1 MKIKEIV
8 AAYGILND
16 AKLGKMED
24 VDKFKVI
31 KALRILKPVAK
42 DFEDFRES
50 AKQKL
55 KDENFDDMEKK
66 GQEWRDNHQGVT
78 LSELTPEDLKELN
91 PIEKYFTEYNKKVDE
106 CLKEEAEK
114 EVKIKASAKLKEEA
128 FGKLVASNDWTCGQ
142 IMALSD
148 VICE

>member
-1 MKIKEIV
+1 MKTKDLV
-8 AAYGILND
+8 SAYNLLND
-16 AKLGKMED
+16 AKLTKMED
-24 VDKFKVI
+24 TDKFKVI
-31 KALRILKPVAK
+31 KALRAMKKPAK
-42 DFEDFRES
+42 DFEDFRDTT
-50 AKQKL
+50 KQKL
-55 KDENFDDMEKK
+55 KDENFDAMDKK
-66 GQEWRDNHQGVT
+66 AQEWRDNHQGVT
-78 LSELTPEDLKELN
+78 ISELSPEDLKALN